1 MWTAHI
7 SDLFMHK
14 RTKDDCIIIVTFYS
28 ILIFKHKIW
37 GIFAGSYSVDAD
49 RGLSNERIA

>member
-14 RTKDDCIIIVTFYS
+14 RTKDDCIIIVTFDS
-28 ILIFKHKIW
+28 ILIFKCKIW
-37 GIFAGSYSVDAD
+37 GIFAGSLSVDAD